1 MIDFTRYT
9 INDDD
14 SATLEYEEPEE
25 AVYAWLEFLCEDGRD
40 MRAYVR
46 ECAPFKLHTWEHKNL
61 DQDKWAKWRASLAR
75 SLCEH
80 ATRALDDE
88 MGDPEGSSSF
98 EGVDTAL
105 AECHISIAIRTLINA
120 ATPWQCEI
128 VSTRT
133 LTADEFLEL
142 GSDWFE

>member
-1 MIDFTRYT
+1 MTSFIRYT
-9 INDDD
+9 IDDDD
-14 SATLEYEEPEE
+14 SETLEYEDPSD
-25 AVYAWLEFLCEDGRD
+25 AVYAWLEFSYEDGRN
-40 MRAYVR
+40 MRSFAR
-46 ECAPFKLHTWEHKNL
+46 EHAPFKLHTWEHKNL
-61 DQDKWAKWRASLAR
+61 DSDKWAKWRAGLAR
-75 SLCEH
+75 SLCKH
-80 ATRALDDE
+80 AIHALDDE
-88 MGDPEGSSSF
+88 MGDPEGVSSF